1 MKRLKTPDLENG
13 EEIVL
18 FSQGGYANSCHS
30 SWKLGHFYLTNKRL
44 FFFQPIGV
52 IFDAPF
58 ENILEV
64 REAKRRYAFKEKEV
78 IFVVY
83 RHRKVDKIL
92 NAWIIV
98 ADLGTWKKKIYEKTS
113 LMVDEEKIEKV
124 LKELDPVSQDILSYI
139 WHNRH
144 AKIDVLAKIAQ
155 APTHMD
161 VLLKIKE
168 VINPM
173 AEKTIGSP
181 LLVFERLKIDEATGE
196 RVGFSWWI
204 VGRRVKTE
212 EKKTLLDI
220 FDEGDNVNIIMEL
233 LDVQEENISV
243 DVDKDKLIIQAQG
256 ERRDYYEEVRLDTEV
271 DAKSLDKRYKNG
283 ILQIRLKK
291 FAQIFEKTT

>member
-113 LMVDEEKIEKV
+113 LVVDEEKIEKV
-124 LKELDPVSQDILSYI
+124 LKELDPISQDILSYI

-155 APTHMD
+155 VPTHMD

-168 VINPM
+168 VINPV
-173 AEKTIGSP
+173 AEKIIGSP
-181 LLVFERLKIDEATGE
+181 VLVFERLKIDGATGE

-204 VGRRVKTE
+204 VGRRVKAE
-212 EKKTLLDI
+212 EKKTLVDI
-220 FDEGDNVNIIMEL
+220 FDEGDNVNIIVEL
-233 LDVQEENISV
+233 LGVQEENILV
-243 DVDKDKLIIQAQG
+243 EVDKDKLIIQAQG
-256 ERRDYYEEVRLDTEV
+256 EGRDYYEEVRLDTEV
-271 DAKSLDKRYKNG
+271 DVNSLDKRYKNG

-291 FAQIFEKTT
+291 FAQIFNQ